1 MRFSVLD
8 AWRGIA
14 ALMIALF
21 RFDADGWFY
30 GLGIVRNAYLFVDF
44 FFVLSGFVIAYA
56 YLGRLE
62 TRSDGAN
69 FVIRRFGRVWPLH
82 IFMLFVFVGLEL
94 VQMVLGTS
102 SHQPFTGARS
112 PDTIVANI
120 FLVQSLGFYEHLAWN
135 FPSWSISTEF
145 WTYCLFAA
153 LCLVSRRMLPYLAAI
168 MVVGGLWVV
177 AANST
182 NGLEVTADWG
192 IYRCIAGFFAGVLVH
207 AAWSA
212 TRERSFGRFATV
224 WEVGMLALAVAFVS
238 VAGTGPLSFAAPFLF
253 AALVYVFAYE
263 GGAVS
268 RALKAKPFQLLGEWS
283 YSIYMVALFV
293 SMVSYKALAFISTKV
308 MGPMFKTV
316 TVEGVEK
323 RLLDFAPPGIM
334 DGVAVV
340 YLLGVCLAAYLTYR
354 FVENPGRIF
363 FNKIADNAKKASA
376 DSATRPRAS
385 GGAAGL

>member
-1 MRFSVLD
+1 MRFTVLD

-14 ALMIALF
+14 ALAIALF
-21 RFDADGWFY
+21 RFDADGWYF
-30 GLGIVRNAYLFVDF
+30 GFGIVRNAYLFVDF

-56 YLGRLE
+56 YLDRLE

-82 IFMLFVFVGLEL
+82 VFMLMVFVGMEL
-94 VQMVLGTS
+94 LKLVAGDGKA
-102 SHQPFTGARS
+102 FTGIRT

-153 LCLVSRRMLPYLAAI
+153 LCLASRRALPYLAAI
-168 MVVGGLWVV
+168 LVVGGLWVV
-177 AANST
+177 AANSKH
-182 NGLEVTADWG
+182 GLEVTADWG

-207 AAWSA
+207 ALWSA
-212 TRERSFGRFATV
+212 TRHRDFGRSATV
-224 WEVGMLALAVAFVS
+224 WEVGVLVLAVAFVS
-238 VAGTGPLSFAAPFLF
+238 VAGTGPLSFAAPFVF
-253 AALVYVFAYE
+253 ALLVYIFAYE

-293 SMVSYKALAFISTKV
+293 SMMSYKVLALVSTKLF
-308 MGPMFKTV
+308 GPMFKTV
-316 TVEGVEK
+316 MVEGVEK
-323 RLLDFAPPGIM
+323 RLLDFAPPGVM
-334 DGVAVV
+334 DGVAVL
-340 YLLGVCLAAYLTYR
+340 YLAGVCFTAYLTYR
-354 FVENPGRIF
+354 FVENPGRAF
-363 FNKIADNAKKASA
+363 FNKVAESLTKRKAVSVGH
-376 DSATRPRAS
+376 PRAS
-385 GGAAGL
+385 S

>member
-14 ALMIALF
+14 ALTIALF
-21 RFDADGWFY
+21 RFDADGWYF
-30 GLGIVRNAYLFVDF
+30 GLGLVRNAYLFVDF

-62 TRSDGAN
+62 TRQDGTN

-82 IFMLFVFVGLEL
+82 VFMLFVFVAMETAQLL
-94 VQMVLGTS
+94 LGTS
-102 SHQPFTGARS
+102 GHQPFTGTRT

-120 FLVQSLGFYEHLAWN
+120 FLIQSLGFYEHLAWN

-153 LCLVSRRMLPYLAAI
+153 LCLVSRRMLPYLAAAL
-168 MVVGGLWVV
+168 VVGGLWVV

-182 NGLEVTADWG
+182 HGLEVTADWG

-207 AAWSA
+207 AAWAATRDRNFGRSA
-212 TRERSFGRFATV
+212 TI
-224 WEVGMLALAVAFVS
+224 WEVGVLALAVAFVS
-238 VAGTGPLSFAAPFLF
+238 VAGTGPLSFAAPFVF
-253 AALVYVFAYE
+253 AILVYVFAYE

-268 RALKAKPFQLLGEWS
+268 RILKAKPFQLLGEWS

-293 SMVSYKALAFISTKV
+293 SMIGYKVLAFVSAKLGVALKV
-308 MGPMFKTV
+308 V
-316 TVEGVEK
+316 TVEGMEK
-323 RLLDFAPPGIM
+323 RLLDFAPPGVM
-334 DGVAVV
+334 DLVAVV
-340 YLLGVCLAAYLTYR
+340 YLLGVCLVAYLTYR
-354 FVENPGRIF
+354 FVENPGRAF
-363 FNKIADNAKKASA
+363 FNRLAE
-376 DSATRPRAS
+376 SATRKRADPVVSPSVS
-385 GGAAGL
+385 G